1 MSNLKAELH
10 KLVLEA
16 KERSLAETAIDLH
29 QQETV
34 EELFDS
40 VVRQCKSRAAARCHS
55 LLFHWDYVF
64 TEVQQEWEEQH
75 KVVLEVVEK
84 LQACGLQ
91 AKSASK
97 FPSTYLNHYDEL
109 EQLEGHH
116 YIEVNWS

>member
-1 MSNLKAELH
+1 M
-10 KLVLEA
+10 
-16 KERSLAETAIDLH
+16 I
-29 QQETV
+29 Q
-34 EELFDS
+34 
-40 VVRQCKSRAAARCHS
+40 
-55 LLFHWDYVF
+55 WYVNANHGLRLDVTHYFF